1 MDHADKQEKV
11 MGKILVIADLKDS
24 CIATP
29 RGLRLAQKL
38 GHAVEVVAFTH
49 APLGR
54 MNLTAAEKAD
64 LKKKLLTSREENVQA
79 RIDKY
84 KTPDQKVSLQVVW
97 EKDIHRWIGKR
108 YARPYE
114 MVVKTGRR
122 TESIINTSSDWQLL
136 RECPAPVLI
145 VAEKKW
151 QRTRPILAALDLAG
165 TSREKKQLNHLI
177 IATAMGL
184 AESLEAELKLICAIE
199 IPTLLADLDL
209 VDPATYKQEILAQ
222 MKPTIKSLAATYGLP
237 ESAFRVKRGPVEKVI
252 TSDAAKQR
260 AQLVVMGTVGRKG
273 VKARLMGNTAEA
285 VLRHLKTDV
294 LALKLPD

>member
-1 MDHADKQEKV
+1 
-11 MGKILVIADLKDS
+11 MGKILVIADLKDNCS
-24 CIATP
+24 ATP
-29 RGLRLAQKL
+29 RGLQLAQKL

-54 MNLTAAEKAD
+54 MKLPASERAA
-64 LKKKLLTSREENVQA
+64 LKKELLSFREQSVQA
-79 RIDKY
+79 RIDKF
-84 KTPDQKVSLQVVW
+84 KTPEQKVSLRVVW
-97 EKDIHRWIGKR
+97 EKDIHNWVLKR
-108 YARPYE
+108 CARPYE

-122 TESIINTSSDWQLL
+122 TESITYTSTDWQLL

-151 QRTRPILAALDLAG
+151 HKARPILGALDLGG
-165 TSREKKQLNHLI
+165 TSREKKQLNQLI
-177 IATAMGL
+177 IATSMRL
-184 AESLEAELKLICAIE
+184 AESLDAELKFICAIE

-209 VDPATYKQEILAQ
+209 VDPAAYQRSALAEMQ
-222 MKPTIKSLAATYGLP
+222 PTIMKLASTYGLP

-252 TSDAAKQR
+252 ASDAAKQR

-273 VKARLMGNTAEA
+273 VKAKLMGNTAEA